1 MRKKPKEDTNWMH
14 IVVST
19 LVFTA
24 SIMALVLMKNH
35 GII

>member
-1 MRKKPKEDTNWMH
+1 MRKQKEPINWMH
-14 IVVST
+14 ITVST

-24 SIMALVLMKNH
+24 SVLALVLMKNH